1 MYAHTALKCTLPP
14 THLHQS
20 FGTGPS
26 PQVGPTGL
34 LPMKI
39 LTSHL
44 NILAPGQ
51 DPIAQLEG
59 AQYCNH
65 KIVVIVMFPLKN
77 LLCEEKE
84 SDIDV
89 IHQISFLNFHIFE
102 VLKCSTS
109 LYY

>member
-1 MYAHTALKCTLPP
+1 MALAHE
-14 THLHQS
+14 
-20 FGTGPS
+20 
-26 PQVGPTGL
+26 
-34 LPMKI
+34 I

-44 NILAPGQ
+44 NIPAPGQ

-65 KIVVIVMFPLKN
+65 KVAVIVMLPLKK